1 MEFIEKASVMDAER
15 MRRAVSRIAAEI
27 VESNRG
33 VERLL
38 LVGIQRRGVP
48 LAEQIAA
55 DVGRLEGHTPPVATL
70 DIAFY
75 NDDLSLVGPQPVVR
89 ESPLPADIA
98 DASVVLVDD
107 VLYTGRTIWA
117 GVDHLLKHG
126 RTRKIQLAVLIDRGW
141 REIPVHADFVGRHL
155 PTTQNEIV
163 KVMLPQFDGVER
175 VVIVER
181 PPE

>member
-1 MEFIEKASVMDAER
+1 MEFTEKASVMDAAR
-15 MRRAVSRIAAEI
+15 MRRALSRVAAEI
-27 VESNRG
+27 VESNKG
-33 VERLL
+33 VDRLM
-38 LVGIQRRGVP
+38 LVGIRRRGVP

-55 DVGRLEGHTPPVATL
+55 RIGLLEGHAPPVATL

-75 NDDLSLVGPQPVVR
+75 NDDLSLVGPQPVVS

-98 DASVVLVDD
+98 DATVVLVDD
-107 VLYTGRTIWA
+107 VLYTGRTVWA

-126 RTRKIQLAVLIDRGW
+126 RPRKVQLAVLIDRGW

-163 KVMLPQFDGVER
+163 KVMLPEFDGVER
-175 VVIVER
+175 VIIVER
-181 PPE
+181 AE